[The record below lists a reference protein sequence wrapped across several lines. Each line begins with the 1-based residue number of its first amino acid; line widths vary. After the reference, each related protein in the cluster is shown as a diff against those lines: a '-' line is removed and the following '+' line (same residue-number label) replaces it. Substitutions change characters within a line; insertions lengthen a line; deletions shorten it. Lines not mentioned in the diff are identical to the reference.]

1 MKEHRFSVTV
11 SKPYTRCTGC
21 EQLRTNLRYNLLVI
35 TLIVFWHIVI
45 GTDIQDYIKKF
56 IQWIELLLKRHG
68 PLNGS

>member
-1 MKEHRFSVTV
+1 MKEHPFSTSV

-21 EQLRTNLRYNLLVI
+21 EQARTNLRYNLLEI

-45 GTDIQDYIKKF
+45 GMGILDYIKKF